1 MFGFANIV
9 TFKFDKMYIHPFNL
23 KILTMQRT
31 KVAILGAGFITDIH
45 MESYHRFVPEAEV
58 VAVYARNAGKA
69 KAFAEKHHIPQ
80 WFDDMDAIIQHSGCE
95 VVDICL
101 PNYLHATATLKAAAA
116 GKHIIIEKPL
126 AITIEEADAMIAACK
141 KAGVKLMYAEE
152 LCFAPK
158 YERVRQMVKEGAIG
172 DIYMLKQSEKH
183 SGPHTDW
190 FYDIN
195 LSGGGVL
202 MDMGCHAIGWF
213 RWMLNNAKVKSVY
226 ASMSTVLH
234 GNRTKGEDNSVVILE
249 FENGVTAVA
258 ENSWAKHGGM
268 DDKSEV
274 HGTGGVVY
282 ADLFMGNAAI
292 SYSKSGYG
300 YAMEKADTT
309 IGWSFTVFEE
319 VFNQGYP
326 HELKHFIECVQQN
339 KEPLVTGED
348 GRAVLEILY
357 AAYASAG
364 AGKKIT
370 LPFTPVVAK
379 PIDLWLGAAKG

>member
-1 MFGFANIV
+1 
-9 TFKFDKMYIHPFNL
+9 
-23 KILTMQRT
+23 MQT
-31 KVAILGAGFITDIH
+31 KVALLGAGFIADIH
-45 MESYHRFVPEAEV
+45 MESYHRFIPEVDV
-58 VAVYARNAGKA
+58 VAVYARNAEKA
-69 KAFAEKHHIPQ
+69 KAFSSKYHIPN
-80 WFDDMDAIIQHSGCE
+80 WYDDIEDAIQKSGCE

-101 PNYLHATATLKAAAA
+101 PNYQHGSATLKAAAA
-116 GKHIIIEKPL
+116 GKHVIIEKPL
-126 AITIEEADAMIAACK
+126 AMTLEEADAMVEECK

-158 YERVRQMVKEGAIG
+158 YERVRQLVKEGAIG
-172 DIYMLKQSEKH
+172 EIYMLKQSEKH

-195 LSGGGVL
+195 FAGGGVL
-202 MDMGCHAIGWF
+202 MDMGCHAFGWF
-213 RWMLNNAKVKSVY
+213 RWMLNNARATSVY
-226 ASMSTVLH
+226 ATMSTVLH
-234 GNRTKGEDNSVVILE
+234 KGRTKGEDNSVVIVE

-268 DDKSEV
+268 DDRSEV

-282 ADLFMGNAAI
+282 ADLFMGNSAI

-326 HELKHFIECVQQN
+326 HELKHFIECVRQN
-339 KEPLVTGED
+339 KEPFVTGED
-348 GRAVLEILY
+348 GRAVLEIIY
-357 AAYASAG
+357 AAYASAAQG
-364 AGKKIT
+364 RKIS
-370 LPFTPVVAK
+370 LPFTPKVAK
-379 PIDLWLGAAKG
+379 PIDLWLGQ

>member
-1 MFGFANIV
+1 
-9 TFKFDKMYIHPFNL
+9 
-23 KILTMQRT
+23 MQRT

-69 KAFAEKHHIPQ
+69 KAFAEKYHIPQ
-80 WFDDMDAIIQHSGCE
+80 WFDDMDAIIQQSGCE

-202 MDMGCHAIGWF
+202 MDMGCHAMAWF

-258 ENSWAKHGGM
+258 ENSWAKYGGM

-379 PIDLWLGAAKG
+379 PIDLWLGAAKS

>member
-1 MFGFANIV
+1 MFGFANII

-202 MDMGCHAIGWF
+202 MDMGCHAMAWF

-364 AGKKIT
+364 AGKKIL

-379 PIDLWLGAAKG
+379 PIDLWLGAAKS

>member
-1 MFGFANIV
+1 
-9 TFKFDKMYIHPFNL
+9 
-23 KILTMQRT
+23 MQRT

-45 MESYHRFVPEAEV
+45 VESYHRFIPEAEV
-58 VAVYARNAGKA
+58 VAVYARNPDKA
-69 KAFAEKHHIPQ
+69 KAFAQKHNIAK
-80 WFDDMDAIIQHSGCE
+80 WYSDVDTIINESDCE
-95 VVDICL
+95 IVDICL
-101 PNYLHATATLKAAAA
+101 PNYLHADACIKAAKA

-126 AITIEEADAMIAACK
+126 AVTLEEADAMIDACK

-158 YERVRQMVKEGAIG
+158 YERVRHLVKEGAVG
-172 DIYMLKQSEKH
+172 EVYMLKQSEKH

-190 FYDIN
+190 FYDVN
-195 LSGGGVL
+195 LAGGGVL
-202 MDMGCHAIGWF
+202 MDMGCHAMEWF
-213 RWMLNNAKVKSVY
+213 RWMLGNAKAKSVY

-234 GNRTKGEDNSVVILE
+234 KERTKGEDNSVVIIE

-268 DDKSEV
+268 DDRSEV
-274 HGTGGVVY
+274 HGTGGVIY
-282 ADLFMGNAAI
+282 ADLFMGNSAI
-292 SYSKSGYG
+292 SYSKHGYG

-309 IGWSFTVFEE
+309 VGWSFTVFEE

-326 HELKHFIECVQQN
+326 HELKHFVDCVRNN

-348 GRAVLEILY
+348 GRVVLEILY

-364 AGKKIT
+364 QGKKIM
-370 LPFTPVVAK
+370 LPFRADVKK
-379 PIDLWLGAAKG
+379 PIDLWLNPTE

>member
-1 MFGFANIV
+1 
-9 TFKFDKMYIHPFNL
+9 
-23 KILTMQRT
+23 MQRT

-58 VAVYARNAGKA
+58 VAVYARNPEKA

-80 WFDDMDAIIQHSGCE
+80 WYDDIDTIIQNSGCE

-202 MDMGCHAIGWF
+202 MDMGCHAMAWF

-234 GNRTKGEDNSVVILE
+234 GGRTKGEDNSVVILE

-379 PIDLWLGAAKG
+379 PIDLWLGADKD

>member
-1 MFGFANIV
+1 MS
-9 TFKFDKMYIHPFNL
+9 
-23 KILTMQRT
+23 RT
-31 KVAILGAGFITDIH
+31 KVAILGAGFISDIH
-45 MESYHRFVPEAEV
+45 LESYHRFIPEAEV
-58 VAVYARNAGKA
+58 VAVYARNISKA
-69 KAFAEKHHIPQ
+69 EAFAHKFAIPA
-80 WFDDMDAIIQHSGCE
+80 WYDSLDAIINESGCE

-101 PNYLHATATLKAAAA
+101 PNFLHYEATLKAAAA

-126 AITIEEADAMIAACK
+126 AVTLEEADEMIAACD

-172 DIYMLKQSEKH
+172 DVFMLKQSEKH
-183 SGPHTDW
+183 SGPHSDW
-190 FYDIN
+190 FYDVN
-195 LSGGGVL
+195 LAGGGVL
-202 MDMGCHAIGWF
+202 MDMGCHAVEWF
-213 RWMLNNAKVKSVY
+213 RWMLGNAKIVSVY
-226 ASMSTVLH
+226 ATMNTILH
-234 GNRTKGEDNSVVILE
+234 KGRTQGEDNSIMIIE
-249 FENGVTAVA
+249 FENGVTCMA

-274 HGTGGVVY
+274 YGTGGVVY

-326 HELKHFIECVQQN
+326 HELKHFIECVRLN
-339 KEPLVTGED
+339 KEPLVTGRD
-348 GRAVLEILY
+348 GRAVLEVIY

-364 AGKKIT
+364 SGKKIM
-370 LPFTPVVAK
+370 LPFTPKVKK
-379 PIDLWLGAAKG
+379 PIDLWLSPNTEGVG